1 MKLRWYRL
9 LPMFLAALWLPLQAV
24 AAASLLYCDSGR
36 PLTMDM
42 AQADDSDC
50 PMHASPQGEAPAH
63 NSSVC
68 QHCLAC
74 SAAGPL
80 FVPAVPVAGI
90 AMPHAVVYAAWQPT
104 PPTDH
109 IATPPHHPPKLSA

>member
-9 LPMFLAALWLPLQAV
+9 LPVFLAALWLPLQAV
-24 AAASLLYCDSGR
+24 AAVSMLYCDSGA
-36 PLTMDM
+36 PMSIDM
-42 AQADDSDC
+42 AQGEDGDC
-50 PMHASPQGEAPAH
+50 PMHAAHSGDAPSHSPAG
-63 NSSVC
+63 C

-74 SAAGPL
+74 AAGPV
-80 FVPAVPVAGI
+80 FVPAALMSGI

-109 IATPPHHPPKLSA
+109 IATPPHHPPKQSA